1 MTKTNEFKEL
11 IKMETQ
17 AIIEGA
23 TGYAF
28 TNKQVEA
35 ITKEL
40 KKYFSENMILV
51 REKEGNFFISLNRKI
66 RKIAY
71 DIKNK
76 AKLLKQFKIL
86 TEDNKQKLCS
96 ATNIYHLDR
105 ICRDI
110 FTSM

>member
-1 MTKTNEFKEL
+1 MKKTNEFNSLVE
-11 IKMETQ
+11 MEVQ
-17 AIIEGA
+17 AILEGK

-40 KKYFSENMILV
+40 KKYFSDNMIFI

-66 RKIAY
+66 RKIA
-71 DIKNK
+71 IAIREK

-86 TEDNKQKLCS
+86 TEVNKQKLCS

-110 FTSM
+110 FALM